1 MQGYKVKDEND
12 FKDKDNLKLRYE
24 DYIKIKKTSE
34 NAKMNDIL
42 QKGGRGLGL
51 GQIYSF

>member
-24 DYIKIKKTSE
+24 DDLKIKKTSK

-42 QKGGRGLGL
+42 QKGGTGF